1 MLQLFRNN
9 TPYTVLILFIF
20 TLLVKMQVLIA
31 PVVPEV
37 LPDSLLYNI
46 IIGAIGMVL
55 GKSAFGFTM
64 LAIILLFLQGVYLTS
79 IVARHRLFMKPS
91 YATAFAYIS
100 LSSLLPAFSYFSPQL
115 LVNWLLLFAL
125 DVSLRF
131 TQPQS
136 PRKLIFNVG
145 FLLSLAALIQFS
157 AIGFLL
163 LFFIALLML
172 RAFNT
177 SEWVVAI
184 LGYLT
189 PLYFFAGILFLLDR
203 TPEIRKLVQLGISLP
218 AQIPHPLFQVG
229 CMVGIL
235 VLFSAGL
242 YVLNDTR
249 SRQAISV
256 RRGWNSIIVYFIIAL
271 PVCIFTPKIQEAA
284 WLCCIPPL
292 ALLTSH
298 PLNLEKSKRF
308 SNFTFYFFIVLV
320 VFCQLTINK

>member
-1 MLQLFRNN
+1 MH
-9 TPYTVLILFIF
+9 PV
-20 TLLVKMQVLIA
+20 A
-31 PVVPEV
+31 PGI
-37 LPDSLLYNI
+37 LPDSLLYNN
-46 IIGAIGMVL
+46 IIGFISML
-55 GKSAFGFTM
+55 IGKSAFGFTM
-64 LAIILLFLQGVYLTS
+64 LAVISLFLQGVYVTA

-91 YATAFAYIS
+91 YATAFAYIA
-100 LSSLLPAFSYFSPQL
+100 LSSLLPAFSYFSPQI
-115 LVNWLLLFAL
+115 LVNWLLLLAL
-125 DVSLRF
+125 DIALRF

-145 FLLSLAALIQFS
+145 FLLAIAALVQFS

-163 LFFIALLML
+163 LFFTMLLML

-177 SEWVVAI
+177 SEWVVAA

-189 PLYFFAGILFLLDR
+189 PLYFFAGILFLLDK
-203 TPEIRKLVQLGISLP
+203 TEEIRKLVQLGISLP
-218 AQIPHPLFQVG
+218 SQLPHPLYQVG
-229 CMVGIL
+229 CIVGLLI
-235 VLFSAGL
+235 LFSAGL

-256 RRGWNSIIVYFIIAL
+256 RRGWNSIIAYLIIAL
-271 PVCIFTPKIQEAA
+271 PVCIFTPKIQQAA

-292 ALLTSH
+292 ALLTSQ